1 VSIAQN
7 DSPGAT
13 GMTPDQNSPDQDLPD
28 RHPRDMDANDKD
40 ANDRDERKPVDWLS
54 EIRGLVLLLLAV
66 LTFHSLIAK
75 PFYIP
80 SMSMMPNLM
89 VGDRLIVSKYP
100 YGWSWVSASFHI
112 LPPFEG
118 KFWGRVPEYGDIVIV
133 TPPGTKTDYIKR
145 VIARPGDTI
154 ELRSGRVILNGVTIP
169 QDVQPNL
176 ILPVDPNSPCDPQFF
191 AGLKTTNAEGQD
203 VCELPILRETLP
215 NGASYNTIDL
225 GPNAPLD
232 NYGPITIPANHI
244 FVMGDNRDRSA
255 DSRAAL
261 EELGLGGPIPL
272 ENVGGRAEFVTFSLD
287 GSSSH
292 NPLTW
297 LGALRSGRAWTSLH
311 PDKPGTD

>member
-1 VSIAQN
+1 VSITHN
-7 DSPGAT
+7 DTPDAT
-13 GMTPDQNSPDQDLPD
+13 GMTPDQA
-28 RHPRDMDANDKD
+28 PREIDAHDPVTKIDGTDN
-40 ANDRDERKPVDWLS
+40 ANGRKPVDWLS
-54 EIRGLVLLLLAV
+54 EIRGLALLLLAV

-80 SMSMMPNLM
+80 SMSMMPNLL

-154 ELRSGRVILNGVTIP
+154 ELRSGRVLLNGVTIP

-176 ILPVDPNSPCDPQFF
+176 VLPIDPNSPCDAQFF
-191 AGLKTTNAEGQD
+191 GGLKTTNAEGQE

-215 NGASYNTIDL
+215 NGVSYNTIDL

-232 NYGPITIPANHI
+232 NYGPISIPDNHI
-244 FVMGDNRDRSA
+244 FVLGDNRDRSA
-255 DSRAAL
+255 DSRATL

-272 ENVGGRAEFVTFSLD
+272 ENVGGR
-287 GSSSH
+287 
-292 NPLTW
+292 
-297 LGALRSGRAWTSLH
+297 GRVCDILAGWVVNL
-311 PDKPGTD
+311 